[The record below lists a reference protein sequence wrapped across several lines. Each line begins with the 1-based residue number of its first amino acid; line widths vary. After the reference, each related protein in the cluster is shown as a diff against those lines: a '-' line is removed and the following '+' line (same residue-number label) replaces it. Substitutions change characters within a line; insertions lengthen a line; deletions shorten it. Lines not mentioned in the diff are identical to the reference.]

1 MHSNDS
7 RKRNQQERFKWR
19 IQPMISFNR
28 FHCPRAAAF
37 IHFCNISKNNGAARG
52 NQRPVFPT
60 PWKNTRDY
68 CYLNDGELG
77 ADALVNS
84 IIKIPYRH
92 YGRLM
97 TISSKFFR
105 LISSWLKYIYIYI
118 YIYTRSAFYYSE
130 WITFSRKCERGNL
143 TEKTLATLWQDI
155 YTEEHNCVNDSEKL
169 SIIWTNITL

>member
-1 MHSNDS
+1 MTRESAINRNASNDAFS
-7 RKRNQQERFKWR
+7 RWFLLIDFTVRAPLHLCIFVT
-19 IQPMISFNR
+19 F
-28 FHCPRAAAF
+28 PRTMAPLEAP
-37 IHFCNISKNNGAARG
+37 

-60 PWKNTRDY
+60 PWKNTRNY

-105 LISSWLKYIYIYI
+105 LISSWLKYIYIHIYI
-118 YIYTRSAFYYSE
+118 YIHTFGLLLFRMNYVFAKVRKRKFNGEDTRHTVTGHLYWRA
-130 WITFSRKCERGNL
+130 
-143 TEKTLATLWQDI
+143 
-155 YTEEHNCVNDSEKL
+155 
-169 SIIWTNITL
+169 